1 MTVRS
6 ISQNIYEF
14 TADGDRLLEL
24 IKVESLMATTTTDG
38 GDIIVYT
45 NIFNPSLHPGANVY
59 DATNRRELW
68 RSGAMNANA
77 VVESAILIGNAY
89 GIEVSMPNGARLTI
103 YTPIRGE

>member
-1 MTVRS
+1 MRGGCWPSPGEAPPPRTHQSRV
-6 ISQNIYEF
+6 
-14 TADGDRLLEL
+14 AHGDDHDGR
-24 IKVESLMATTTTDG
+24 